1 MKPTVTTELH
11 FRVPS
16 GITYTKLAKFSCT
29 LIKLCPYCKA
39 LLCVDR
45 FVKPS
50 DFVLAYMIFKSNYK
64 SYLTIKC
71 CKDPAQKLDESN

>member
-1 MKPTVTTELH
+1 MKPTVKLSYILESHLESLTL
-11 FRVPS
+11 
-16 GITYTKLAKFSCT
+16 LAKFSCT

-50 DFVLAYMIFKSNYK
+50 DFVLAYMILKVIRNP
-64 SYLTIKC
+64 I
-71 CKDPAQKLDESN
+71 QQ